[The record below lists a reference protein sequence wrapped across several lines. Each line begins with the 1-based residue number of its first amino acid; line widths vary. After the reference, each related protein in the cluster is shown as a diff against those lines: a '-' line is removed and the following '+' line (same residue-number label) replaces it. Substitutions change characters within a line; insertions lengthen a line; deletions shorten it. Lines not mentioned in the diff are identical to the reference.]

1 MLLKSALQTFNF
13 ALEINIEFKKM
24 KVDCSKNYIE
34 F

>member
-1 MLLKSALQTFNF
+1 
-13 ALEINIEFKKM
+13 M